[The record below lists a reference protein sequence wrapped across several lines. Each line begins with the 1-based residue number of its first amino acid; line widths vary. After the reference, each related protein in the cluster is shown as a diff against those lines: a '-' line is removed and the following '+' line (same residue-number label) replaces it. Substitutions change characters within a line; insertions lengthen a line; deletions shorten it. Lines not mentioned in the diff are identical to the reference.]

1 MTKPEMKTVGKEE
14 RMKRKMFWILVLTAG
29 LIVLWIL
36 YSLNQSGGK
45 VGEKHISR
53 GRFSK
58 KTIQSDTIT
67 KFEYTRGM
75 EYDFLAERTEEGTV
89 HVKIITMEPYDLHA
103 DPAIDYESTDL
114 SLLTNLEKV
123 IREHE
128 LIRENGYT
136 VVVDGLPP
144 GYGERLKVEYDTGEE
159 LFTRSNESYLF
170 SDEIADGFSKA
181 FQDHARANGHPF
193 EEHRNAEEEWEDDGE
208 EEEFEP

>member
-1 MTKPEMKTVGKEE
+1 
-14 RMKRKMFWILVLTAG
+14 MKRKMFWILALTAG

-53 GRFSK
+53 GHFSK

-123 IREHE
+123 IQEHE

-181 FQDHARANGHPF
+181 FQDHARAHGHPF
-193 EEHRNAEEEWEDDGE
+193 EEYRNAEEEWEDDGE

>member
-1 MTKPEMKTVGKEE
+1 
-14 RMKRKMFWILVLTAG
+14 MKRKMLWILVLVTG
-29 LIVLWIL
+29 LIALWIL
-36 YSLNQSGGK
+36 YPLNQGGGK

-53 GRFSK
+53 GRLAK

-89 HVKIITMEPYDLHA
+89 HVKIIAMEPYDLHA
-103 DPAIDYESTDL
+103 DQEINYESTDF

-128 LIRENGYT
+128 LSRENGYT

-170 SDEIADGFSKA
+170 SDEIADAFSKA
-181 FQDHARANGHPF
+181 FRDHARAHGFTF
-193 EEHRNAEEEWEDDGE
+193 EEPHEDSEEEWEADGE
-208 EEEFEP
+208 EDFEP

>member
-1 MTKPEMKTVGKEE
+1 
-14 RMKRKMFWILVLTAG
+14 MKRKMLWILVLVAG
-29 LIVLWIL
+29 LIALWIL

-45 VGEKHISR
+45 VGERHISR
-53 GRFSK
+53 GRLAK

-181 FQDHARANGHPF
+181 FQDHARAHGYPF

>member
-1 MTKPEMKTVGKEE
+1 
-14 RMKRKMFWILVLTAG
+14 MKRKMFWILALTAG

-45 VGEKHISR
+45 VGERHISR

-208 EEEFEP
+208 EDFEP

>member
-1 MTKPEMKTVGKEE
+1 M
-14 RMKRKMFWILVLTAG
+14 
-29 LIVLWIL
+29 LWIL

-45 VGEKHISR
+45 VGERHISR
-53 GRFSK
+53 GHFSK

-181 FQDHARANGHPF
+181 FQDHARAHGYPF
-193 EEHRNAEEEWEDDGE
+193 EEHRNAEGEWEDDGE

>member
-1 MTKPEMKTVGKEE
+1 
-14 RMKRKMFWILVLTAG
+14 MKRKMFWILVLTAG

>member
-1 MTKPEMKTVGKEE
+1 MKTDGKEE
-14 RMKRKMFWILVLTAG
+14 RMKRKMLWILVLVAG
-29 LIVLWIL
+29 LIALWIL
-36 YSLNQSGGK
+36 YSLNQGGGK
-45 VGEKHISR
+45 VGERHISR
-53 GRFSK
+53 GCLAK

-128 LIRENGYT
+128 LSRENGYT

-170 SDEIADGFSKA
+170 SDEIADAFSKA
-181 FQDHARANGHPF
+181 FRDHARAHGFAF
-193 EEHRNAEEEWEDDGE
+193 EEHRNAEEEWKDDGE
-208 EEEFEP
+208 EDFEP